1 MIWSNKV
8 DFTYMFIYTENSDNY
23 KRESATTDDINLLIS
38 EGQTSDEIKWHLVS
52 ILQIHYF
59 EFMQKYIF
67 LYNRPGN
74 EAISVFNPSM
84 EVWKI
89 VHLIPGLMN
98 QRLLNTFCIL
108 FCFMFQF
115 A

>member
-1 MIWSNKV
+1 LTLHTCLFN
-8 DFTYMFIYTENSDNY
+8 TENSENY

-38 EGQTSDEIKWHLVS
+38 EGEEGQTSDEIKWHLVS

-84 EVWKI
+84 EDRALDSRSDESKAIKHFLHPFLFHVPI
-89 VHLIPGLMN
+89 CITCLI
-98 QRLLNTFCIL
+98 
-108 FCFMFQF
+108 
-115 A
+115 